1 MEKRDLKELFQV
13 LGSMAAIEILT
24 SIREGRNHYIDFVT
38 FASVTSLN
46 NRVRQ
51 LEHLG
56 LIEHHLTH
64 KEKRKEWYTITERG
78 KRVLKI
84 VEDLG
89 NALQQI

>member
-1 MEKRDLKELFQV
+1 MEKIDLKAVFQL
-13 LGSMAAIEILT
+13 LGSVAAIEILR
-24 SIREGRNHYIDFVT
+24 SVKEGRNHYMDFMT
-38 FASVTSLN
+38 FASVSSLN

-56 LIEHHLTH
+56 LIKHHLTQ

-84 VEDLG
+84 VEDLE
-89 NALQQI
+89 NALQ